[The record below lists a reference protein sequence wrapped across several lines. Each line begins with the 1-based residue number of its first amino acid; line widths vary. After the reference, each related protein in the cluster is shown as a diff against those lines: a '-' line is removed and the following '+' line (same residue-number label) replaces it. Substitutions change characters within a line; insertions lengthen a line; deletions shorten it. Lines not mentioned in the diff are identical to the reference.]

1 MYQLL
6 EGKKVIITGG
16 TSGIGKAIASI
27 FVREGATVVILG
39 TNREKAIAAVQD
51 IKRENPNRSSCSY
64 LIVDVSDASAVKSTI
79 KSQIQEWK
87 NQIDILVNCAGITS
101 DKLLIRMTEEDWS
114 RVVAVNLD
122 SLFRVTKSVLPT
134 MMKSRSGK
142 IINIA
147 SVIGIIGNPGQT
159 NYAAS
164 KAGMIGFSR
173 SLAREVAK
181 RGITVNTIAPGFI
194 ETPMTE
200 KLSQEQSDSIL
211 HRVPLA
217 RFGKPLEVANAALFL
232 ASELANYITGT
243 VLAVDGGMLA

>member
-27 FVREGATVVILG
+27 FVREGAIVVILG
-39 TNREKAIAAVQD
+39 TNKEKAIAAVRD
-51 IKRENPNRSSCSY
+51 IEGENPGTSSCNY
-64 LIVDVSDASAVKSTI
+64 LIVDVADANVVESTI
-79 KSQIQEWK
+79 KGQIQEWG
-87 NQIDILVNCAGITS
+87 NNIDILVNCAGITS

-232 ASELANYITGT
+232 ASELSNYITGT